1 VVWLKSSDTSASHPI
16 VAAPLAWPLESLEG
30 MDPQDFA
37 NLLYGIAHRCAT
49 HSAQHTT
56 DYVITDGIVA
66 MMAGPRWRVR
76 AQQLARA
83 GYWARAPDD
92 TGWELLR
99 DAEHLFH
106 IRLRAEIEWEKI
118 RKTDNANPALTVP
131 VRLRDGD
138 GCRYCGNIVQWTA
151 RRGNRAGTYDHRNPG
166 QPARTREDLVV
177 ACGLCNRTRSNADSE
192 AWPLRP
198 VPTDPYYGPETIQFL
213 AGYGHHVR
221 PGDLPA
227 REITPS
233 DLASSETTRARPE
246 RATAGTST
254 DLQVSA
260 DSAGRGYPEVR
271 NPGRVG
277 SGSGRRRS
285 RRGRGAGGSSE
296 GR

>member
-1 VVWLKSSDTSASHPI
+1 MVWLKSSDTSASHPI
-16 VAAPLAWPLESLEG
+16 VAAPLAWRRADLGGLDP
-30 MDPQDFA
+30 MDMA

-56 DYVITDGIVA
+56 DYVIKDGIVA
-66 MMAGPRWRVR
+66 MMAGPRWELR

-83 GYWARAPDD
+83 GYWTRAPDD
-92 TGWELLR
+92 DGWVLVD

-106 IRLRAEIEWEKI
+106 IRRKAEIEWEKT
-118 RKTDNANPALTVP
+118 RKADNGNPALTVP
-131 VRLRDGD
+131 VRVRDGD
-138 GCRYCGNIVQWTA
+138 GCRYCGHIVQWSA

-166 QPARTREDLVV
+166 QPARTHDDLVV
-177 ACGLCNRTRSNADSE
+177 ACGLCNRTRSNNPDAE

-198 VPTDPYYGPETIQFL
+198 APTDPYYGPDSVLFL
-213 AGYGHHVR
+213 AGYGYHVR

-233 DLASSETTRARPE
+233 DLATSENTPARPE

-254 DLQVSA
+254 DLQKSA

-277 SGSGRRRS
+277 AGRRRS
-285 RRGRGAGGSSE
+285 RRGRGSGDH
-296 GR
+296 